1 LDEDLLCWRCR
12 YNLRGVPDGRCP
24 ECGEPFD
31 RAYLLSRAIPW
42 ERRAQLGR
50 VWAYLET
57 VVVVSFRPAR
67 FAAGVR
73 EEREPRHG
81 LRFRMVTTLLVFA
94 FACTLLAL
102 VRRQFMV
109 LYWPKPVWA
118 PLLTDPLFF
127 AATLIGSWL
136 WILTS
141 MRWSEECVRAAL
153 RAPGLIESRG
163 RAIDL
168 HRYAGA
174 PLLWLIVPLIGV
186 LLADE
191 LDAGLV
197 ISGEQI
203 RRAQWLTWGGQLL
216 AWSSVIA
223 LIPPVMALNRLS
235 LTARAAGAGRAAT
248 WLCWSGALAGWAC
261 AFVVYVLGLPL
272 AILFGLLLWHGLRT

>member
-1 LDEDLLCWRCR
+1 MEPLPASSRAACSGCRGTCCGRSGGGQVIRRSTAPTSSAPRHPPPKVRLDEDLLCWRCR

-109 LYWPKPVWA
+109 LYWPKPVW
-118 PLLTDPLFF
+118 
-127 AATLIGSWL
+127 
-136 WILTS
+136 
-141 MRWSEECVRAAL
+141 
-153 RAPGLIESRG
+153 
-163 RAIDL
+163 
-168 HRYAGA
+168 
-174 PLLWLIVPLIGV
+174 
-186 LLADE
+186 
-191 LDAGLV
+191 
-197 ISGEQI
+197 
-203 RRAQWLTWGGQLL
+203 
-216 AWSSVIA
+216 
-223 LIPPVMALNRLS
+223 
-235 LTARAAGAGRAAT
+235 
-248 WLCWSGALAGWAC
+248 
-261 AFVVYVLGLPL
+261 
-272 AILFGLLLWHGLRT
+272 